1 MKAFEVAAS
10 KAREGLVLCHNV
22 FDLVEP
28 KKVLLR
34 KGQVLTSADRPHLER
49 LGASPIHLLELE
61 PDDVSETEAGKRLA
75 DAVAG
80 PGVAAA
86 GESESQVRL
95 VAAVRGVLH
104 VAADRLAAVHA
115 RDGVLVWTLDNGMPV
130 EVGRHIA
137 SAKVAPLA
145 IPRES
150 LERAVHEG
158 AGAVTVAPYKDRG
171 VAVLVRER
179 MDSGAREKFEASI
192 RKKIAWFGGGAPAVR
207 YIASGVDEAREGL
220 SALARCGAE
229 LILVGGTG
237 STDPLDP
244 MFIAL
249 DTLGGRVLRLGVPAH
264 PGSTYWLG
272 DLGGVPIL
280 GLASCGMFSQMTA
293 LDLLLPRF
301 YSDETITSQ
310 LLTSLAMGGLIG
322 RDRTHRFPQ
331 YNERPTPAD

>member
-10 KAREGLVLCHNV
+10 EAREGLVLCHNV

-49 LGASPIHLLELE
+49 LGASPVHLLQLE
-61 PDDVSETEAGKRLA
+61 PDDVSETEAGERLA
-75 DAVAG
+75 AAVAG
-80 PGVAAA
+80 PGVAVA

-104 VAADRLAAVHA
+104 VAADRLASVHA
-115 RDGVLVWTLDNGMPV
+115 HDGVLVWTLDNGMPV
-130 EVGRHIA
+130 EAGRHIA

-150 LERAVHEG
+150 LDRAVHEG
-158 AGAVTVAPYKDRG
+158 AGAVTVAPYKDRR
-171 VAVLVRER
+171 VAVLVRDR

-207 YIASGVDEAREGL
+207 YVASGVDEAREGL
-220 SALARCGAE
+220 SALARSGAE

-301 YSDETITSQ
+301 YCDETITSQ
-310 LLTSLAMGGLIG
+310 LLTSLAIGGLIG

-331 YNERPTPAD
+331 YNGRRTPMD